1 MLGTTRQ
8 RLNLIGWLTEPTKA
22 NTTPVTSRLSLYMCI
37 GEYIT
42 LSGWEWE
49 KKRTFSRTRFLDE
62 TNTVALRFLFPIFEC
77 QPMVWLV
84 GLRPV
89 RIPEKERN
97 WDSYKVGPYQLHFFH
112 SNS

>member
-49 KKRTFSRTRFLDE
+49 KNARFQGHVSLMKKTRWPYVFCFQSSNVSQWFGL
-62 TNTVALRFLFPIFEC
+62 
-77 QPMVWLV
+77 LV
-84 GLRPV
+84 CGL
-89 RIPEKERN
+89 
-97 WDSYKVGPYQLHFFH
+97 
-112 SNS
+112 